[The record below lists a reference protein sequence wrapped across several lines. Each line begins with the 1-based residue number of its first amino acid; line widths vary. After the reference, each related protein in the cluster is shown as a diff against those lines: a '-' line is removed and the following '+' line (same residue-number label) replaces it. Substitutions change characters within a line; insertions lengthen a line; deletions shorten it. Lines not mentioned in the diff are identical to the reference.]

1 MGSLDIDFLFTDIRP
16 EETIDIFTNKLFE
29 NTEKVESL
37 SKIEVKDF
45 YPLPPK
51 ILVSFL
57 MESST
62 SKSIESTK
70 VNFRSEVG

>member
-1 MGSLDIDFLFTDIRP
+1 MGSLDIYFLFTDIRP
-16 EETIDIFTNKLFE
+16 EDTIDIFTNKLFE

-45 YPLPPK
+45 YPLPQK

-57 MESST
+57 TESST

-70 VNFRSEVG
+70 VNFRSDVG

>member
-1 MGSLDIDFLFTDIRP
+1 MGSLDIYFLFTDIRP

-45 YPLPPK
+45 YP
-51 ILVSFL
+51 
-57 MESST
+57 
-62 SKSIESTK
+62 
-70 VNFRSEVG
+70 

>member
-1 MGSLDIDFLFTDIRP
+1 MGSLNVDFLFINIRP
-16 EETIDIFTNKLFE
+16 EETIDIFTNKLLE